1 MYNASREEVWRTAED
16 RNQGDGDMK
25 FIYEHDEEEDFVEV
39 HLTEKELK
47 GLLHDEPVTGSVPA
61 CLHTKRSTNVFIR
74 RGLNAINQEFEQ
86 EEYREER
93 QGTRGIGASKKSS
106 SGNSA
111 RCSAQG
117 RG

>member
-1 MYNASREEVWRTAED
+1 MYNASREEVWRTAQD

-47 GLLHDEPVTGSVPA
+47 GLLHDEPVACSVPA

-74 RGLNAINQEFEQ
+74 RGLNAVNQEQEQ

-93 QGTRGIGASKKSS
+93 QGTRGIGAQKEPKHSNRS
-106 SGNSA
+106 

-117 RG
+117 RS